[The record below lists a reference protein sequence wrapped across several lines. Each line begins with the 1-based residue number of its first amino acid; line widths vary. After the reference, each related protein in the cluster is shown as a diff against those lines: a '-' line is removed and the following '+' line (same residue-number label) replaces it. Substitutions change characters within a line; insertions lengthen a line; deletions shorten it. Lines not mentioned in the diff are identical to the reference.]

1 MASNQL
7 GIKEVL
13 NLNIFDF
20 STGDAVFYADYCQ
33 NTSVETSAE
42 RLD

>member
-1 MASNQL
+1 MSKQF

-13 NLNIFDF
+13 NLDFFDF
-20 STGDAVFYADYCQ
+20 TTGDPIFRADYCQ
-33 NTSVETSAE
+33 NSSIKTSAE